1 MFQLVGIA
9 ALAVPINTFL
19 ATGHVASTQA
29 VMASALVMGAGVAS
43 GALWFYSRRY
53 VGELALLSGSQ
64 PGQPPRLRI
73 SVLDFWG
80 KREVSERVCLSP
92 GMLAGRWL
100 LRLHVELPLASRHAP
115 VGLGRRAWAA
125 DACLLGIP
133 RWPCRTTTLRYR
145 RWCHR
150 CSTCQS
156 RRGERCCRSRYFH

>member
-1 MFQLVGIA
+1 MQLFRLLVRMKVFQLVGIA

-80 KREVSERVCLSP
+80 KREDNDVALQALVPPLQHLPESARRA
-92 GMLAGRWL
+92 MLQEPL
-100 LRLHVELPLASRHAP
+100 LPLDVEGDRQYFLSVRYGKVVDPAMLHALLT
-115 VGLGRRAWAA
+115 GQLEGQQLSA
-125 DACLLGIP
+125 D
-133 RWPCRTTTLRYR
+133 
-145 RWCHR
+145 
-150 CSTCQS
+150 
-156 RRGERCCRSRYFH
+156 